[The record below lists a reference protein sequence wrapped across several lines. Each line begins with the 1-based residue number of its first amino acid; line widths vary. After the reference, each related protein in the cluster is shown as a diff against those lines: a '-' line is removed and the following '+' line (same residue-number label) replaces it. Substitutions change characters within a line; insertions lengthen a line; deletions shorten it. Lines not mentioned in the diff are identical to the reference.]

1 LHRMR
6 CLLLVALTSYLLP
19 FATGTFPLAA
29 LFLGLAI
36 FDAPVGEVQSKWVID
51 AAKTKYPGKPIK
63 YLILTHHHIDQ
74 RLVSAPAPGARRNGG
89 M

>member
-1 LHRMR
+1 MHRMR

-36 FDAPVGEVQSKWVID
+36 FDVPVGEVQSKWVID
-51 AAKTKYPGKPIK
+51 AAKAKYPGKDW
-63 YLILTHHHIDQ
+63 L
-74 RLVSAPAPGARRNGG
+74 AGAGG
-89 M
+89 FEPPYG